1 MKKVTF
7 MLCLVF
13 LGIQVFCSTG
23 RTELKKQDTPG
34 WIPNLGQIHN
44 QQYQANSQVTHL
56 WSSGKGLNVQLRA
69 NGLSYDTYAPSST
82 TFSFHRLDMTFV
94 GSNPNAEAHHEEAFG
109 EIINVYNPLVKNGIT
124 TQQYRKVVLGEIYP
138 GVDVVCAVTE
148 EKRAGV
154 KYDLVVHPNAELSQI
169 RMKYEGFDAVEVKAS
184 EIHFTL
190 SGRTL
195 VESIPESWIAPGKR
209 KAEVHYRVIE
219 QTNDYIILGL
229 EWNNPVELSGEQTL
243 VVDPMPYLEWGTYYG
258 DTIED
263 AGLGVAVDTL
273 GKVHMCGKTQALIN
287 IATSGS
293 FQSEYNGGNSD
304 AFLAKFNGHG
314 MRIWS
319 TYLGGSGD
327 DVATSVSVNGLFEIF
342 ITGYTTSNDSL
353 ASDGAF
359 QPENAGETDA
369 FVAKFDSTGTRI
381 WTTFLG
387 GAGAD
392 TTTACVADTSNNVYI
407 GGYTN
412 SGEWLSN
419 GDVEPQYP
427 YSGGTDAFIARLDT
441 GGNVTWSTYYG
452 GADDDFG
459 LGLAVDSLNYIYLTG
474 STFSSEGIATE
485 GTHQSELAGDQDAF
499 AVCFNP
505 DGTRK
510 WGTYFGGEEMDVA
523 SSIVHT
529 KDGVFAVGHTR
540 SSSGIADS
548 LAHQPVFGGQED
560 VFVFSIDSVGSLKW
574 STYIGDTLTEIS
586 AAITTDLEGYI
597 YITGT
602 TNSENSISQNPP
614 SSSEDVHQDWIR
626 GESEVFVNKFDSAGT
641 RIWGTYYGGF
651 LSEQAADIAV
661 YGYTAVYITGHTNS
675 EYFITY
681 LTQHQDSLAGGVS
694 DAYLARLT
702 MEKSTPASYIECNGG
717 GGGGGSGGGSDFWNS
732 DDNGPPDAFL
742 VCYGDSVQLSVAGGA
757 LAQDHHWVWYSH
769 GCGGDG
775 DFEAIGGT
783 VWLTP
788 DTNTTYYVRAEGG
801 SNYSTCVKV
810 NIIAVPPPT
819 ATASV
824 TSPLCVGDTLH
835 LSAEAGQYYAYQWTG
850 PDSLHSNEQITII
863 DSVSTA
869 NAGMYV
875 LEVMNAPSCYDADT
889 VYVEI
894 MEYPEYSVSITA
906 PMCAES
912 SDGEI
917 VIQYSDSLDFQI
929 EWLGHPDAGDTLIGL
944 NEGYYLLTV
953 SGEGFCSSGDSI
965 FVEAPASMVDTTF
978 ISHTS
983 CGLNDGAIEIVL
995 NDANAGGSVEWS
1007 IPEITGLLA
1016 GDLAAGNYE
1025 VVVQDSTGCSE
1036 TFTFTIE
1043 SSVGI
1048 SAEWSEITPVSCPGE
1063 NDGHLTVEFSNNS
1076 GPFQITWSTG
1086 DSIVTTLDSLSAGN
1100 YSVEITD
1107 SAGCHAAL
1115 AAVLETPEAISV
1127 DAVLSPE
1134 MCGNS
1139 NGSIQLTTV
1148 PDSVNVHYFWLH
1160 NGSPE
1165 PDQQNLPAGE
1175 YSVEITDS
1183 AGCLYAETYII
1194 SDEGY
1199 LEVEVIPGGAEIE
1212 LGDSVA
1218 LLAVVTPDSLE
1229 VNYFWT
1235 PSAGLSCTDCP
1246 DPVASPDSSII
1257 YTLTVLSDAG
1267 CEATADVRITV
1278 GQRCAEFFVPDIFSP
1293 NGDGLND
1300 EFCVFGGCIDE
1311 LQMKVY
1317 NRWGEL
1323 VFETQDPQYC
1333 WDGRFN
1339 GAEILTGSLLYTVT
1353 ATLTNGERIV
1363 DSGSLIIQR

>member
-44 QQYQANSQVTHL
+44 QQYRPNSQVTHL

-69 NGLSYDTYAPSST
+69 NGLSYDTYAPSPT

-94 GSNPNAEAHHEEAFG
+94 GSNPNAEAIHGEAFG

-148 EKRAGV
+148 KDRAGV

-195 VESIPESWIAPGKR
+195 VESILESWIAPGKR

-243 VVDPMPYLEWGTYYG
+243 VVDPMPYLEWGMYYG

-293 FQSEYNGGNSD
+293 FQSAYNGGNSD
-304 AFLAKFNGHG
+304 AFLAKFNSHG

-319 TYLGGSGD
+319 TYIGGSGD

-419 GDVEPQYP
+419 GEIEPQYP
-427 YSGGTDAFIARLDT
+427 FSGGTDAFIARLDT

-459 LGLAVDSLNYIYLTG
+459 FGLAVDSLDYIYLTG
-474 STFSSEGIATE
+474 STFSSDGIATE

-560 VFVFSIDSVGSLKW
+560 VFVFSMDSVGSLRW

-586 AAITTDLEGYI
+586 AAITTDLEGYV
-597 YITGT
+597 YVTGT

-661 YGYTAVYITGHTNS
+661 FGYTAVYITGHTNS

-681 LTQHQDSLAGGVS
+681 HAQHQDSLAGGVS

-702 MEKSTPASYIECNGG
+702 MDRSTPASYIECNGG
-717 GGGGGSGGGSDFWNS
+717 SGGYNG
-732 DDNGPPDAFL
+732 NGPPDAFL

-757 LAQDHHWVWYSH
+757 LAKDHHWV
-769 GCGGDG
+769 
-775 DFEAIGGT
+775 
-783 VWLTP
+783 
-788 DTNTTYYVRAEGG
+788 
-801 SNYSTCVKV
+801 
-810 NIIAVPPPT
+810 
-819 ATASV
+819 
-824 TSPLCVGDTLH
+824 
-835 LSAEAGQYYAYQWTG
+835 
-850 PDSLHSNEQITII
+850 
-863 DSVSTA
+863 
-869 NAGMYV
+869 
-875 LEVMNAPSCYDADT
+875 
-889 VYVEI
+889 
-894 MEYPEYSVSITA
+894 
-906 PMCAES
+906 
-912 SDGEI
+912 
-917 VIQYSDSLDFQI
+917 
-929 EWLGHPDAGDTLIGL
+929 
-944 NEGYYLLTV
+944 
-953 SGEGFCSSGDSI
+953 
-965 FVEAPASMVDTTF
+965 
-978 ISHTS
+978 
-983 CGLNDGAIEIVL
+983 
-995 NDANAGGSVEWS
+995 
-1007 IPEITGLLA
+1007 
-1016 GDLAAGNYE
+1016 
-1025 VVVQDSTGCSE
+1025 
-1036 TFTFTIE
+1036 
-1043 SSVGI
+1043 
-1048 SAEWSEITPVSCPGE
+1048 
-1063 NDGHLTVEFSNNS
+1063 
-1076 GPFQITWSTG
+1076 
-1086 DSIVTTLDSLSAGN
+1086 
-1100 YSVEITD
+1100 
-1107 SAGCHAAL
+1107 
-1115 AAVLETPEAISV
+1115 
-1127 DAVLSPE
+1127 
-1134 MCGNS
+1134 
-1139 NGSIQLTTV
+1139 
-1148 PDSVNVHYFWLH
+1148 
-1160 NGSPE
+1160 
-1165 PDQQNLPAGE
+1165 
-1175 YSVEITDS
+1175 
-1183 AGCLYAETYII
+1183 
-1194 SDEGY
+1194 
-1199 LEVEVIPGGAEIE
+1199 
-1212 LGDSVA
+1212 
-1218 LLAVVTPDSLE
+1218 
-1229 VNYFWT
+1229 
-1235 PSAGLSCTDCP
+1235 
-1246 DPVASPDSSII
+1246 
-1257 YTLTVLSDAG
+1257 
-1267 CEATADVRITV
+1267 
-1278 GQRCAEFFVPDIFSP
+1278 
-1293 NGDGLND
+1293 
-1300 EFCVFGGCIDE
+1300 
-1311 LQMKVY
+1311 
-1317 NRWGEL
+1317 
-1323 VFETQDPQYC
+1323 
-1333 WDGRFN
+1333 
-1339 GAEILTGSLLYTVT
+1339 
-1353 ATLTNGERIV
+1353 
-1363 DSGSLIIQR
+1363 